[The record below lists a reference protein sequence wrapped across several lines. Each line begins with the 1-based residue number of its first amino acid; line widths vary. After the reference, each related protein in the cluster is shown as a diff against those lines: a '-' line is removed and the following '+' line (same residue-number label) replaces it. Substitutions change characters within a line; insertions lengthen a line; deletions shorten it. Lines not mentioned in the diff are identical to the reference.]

1 MANIGIPSNTV
12 TRRLENGVYAAG
24 RVHTVAANLSQN
36 DTMDVAVVPAGARV
50 LAIKAKP
57 DTAISSGTIDIG
69 TAASPEQFGADVTFA
84 AAETVAS
91 APLGMGDVLST
102 SDDTTIRIR
111 FNSAAAPAATD
122 VITAWVE
129 MAVDD
134 FPADAE
140 AAA

>member
-1 MANIGIPSNTV
+1 MANIAIPSNKTP
-12 TRRLENGVYAAG
+12 RRIENGKFADG

-50 LAIKAKP
+50 LAIKAKT

-69 TAASPEQFGADVTFA
+69 TTSSAEQFGADVTFA
-84 AAETVAS
+84 VAETVAS

-102 SDDTTIRIR
+102 TADTTIRIR

-129 MAVDD
+129 MTMDD
-134 FPADAE
+134 FPADSE